1 MCVPACREKIAQA
14 LSRRNFLRSAGIGSV
29 GLVAASCAPSTESQP
44 PKKEFQQL
52 SYSSVVDLTHTL
64 GEQFL
69 TFSGNQQITIETV
82 ATRDQAGFNIKKWT
96 IVEHVGTHLDA
107 PFHVSDETTADNI
120 PVADL
125 VGQVAVIDI
134 RAKAAENPDA
144 QLTPDDIKA
153 WEAKHGPLPAQGIVA
168 MNSGWDAYV
177 KDPKFRG
184 IDDAGTLHFPGF
196 HLEAAQMLMEER
208 DIKGILVDTLSL
220 DYGASS
226 DFAVHF
232 EWLPSNRWGVEC
244 VANLGDLPP
253 VGATVIVGGPKIE
266 GATGGPS
273 RVIALV

>member
-29 GLVAASCAPSTESQP
+29 GLVAASCASDTEPAKQ
-44 PKKEFQQL
+44 EARTL
-52 SYSSVVDLTHTL
+52 SYSQVVDLTHTL
-64 GEQFL
+64 GENFL
-69 TFSGNQQITIETV
+69 TFGGEQQVTIETV

-107 PFHVSDETTADNI
+107 PFHVSDEATADNI
-120 PVADL
+120 PIADL

-153 WEAKHGPLPAQGIVA
+153 WESKYGPLPSRGIVG
-168 MNSGWDAYV
+168 MYSGWDAYV

-184 IDDAGTLHFPGF
+184 IDDKGTLHFPGF
-196 HLEAAQMLMEER
+196 HIEAAQMLMEER

-220 DYGASS
+220 DHGPSS
-226 DFAVHF
+226 DFGVHF

-244 VANLGDLPP
+244 VANLGELPP

-273 RVIALV
+273 RVVALV